1 MKKLLAAAALIGAFS
16 AWPAGAADRAML
28 PPIGDPGYYG
38 QLDVRNMRPR
48 LTSSQPTLVQHR
60 YPNLAPIYLRV
71 PPGHARNWAK
81 HCDEYNACTRPVYFV
96 QDDWYRNEYAPRYLE
111 TQGHPT
117 PDGSHRDNGN
127 QGKHD
132 DKHDEKHDDKNGDR
146 H

>member
-1 MKKLLAAAALIGAFS
+1 
-16 AWPAGAADRAML
+16 ML

-96 QDDWYRNEYAPRYLE
+96 QDDWYRNEYAPHYLE
-111 TQGHPT
+111 TQG
-117 PDGSHRDNGN
+117 HRDNGN